1 MSILLRVLSLSL
13 LLLAAFATASSAR
26 PPWGRG
32 GQDRGPAGLLE
43 EHADQLGLDE
53 ETREAIRDV
62 VRESRESN
70 EKLRDELRGL
80 HREMKETLSQ
90 ADPDESAVM
99 LLADRI
105 GLLETSLHKHR
116 LAAMLE
122 IRSALTP
129 EQREQLAE
137 LREQDRSRHFEPV
150 ADACRGDAL
159 RLCSDAEGRFE
170 RMRCMREHRD
180 EVSDACREAF
190 QDLRRDRPHTR
201 WGGGR

>member
-1 MSILLRVLSLSL
+1 MTILPRALFLSL
-13 LLLAAFATASSAR
+13 LLLVALATASSAR

-32 GQDRGPAGLLE
+32 SDRGPGGLVE

-53 ETREAIRDV
+53 ETRQAIRDV
-62 VRESRESN
+62 VRETRESN
-70 EKLRDELRGL
+70 EELRDELREL
-80 HREMKETLSQ
+80 HREMKDTLSQ
-90 ADPDESAVM
+90 DAPDANAVM

-137 LREQDRSRHFEPV
+137 LREEERGRHLEPV
-150 ADACRGDAL
+150 AEACREDAL

-170 RMRCMREHRD
+170 RRRCMREHRD
-180 EVSDACREAF
+180 EVSNACREAF
-190 QDLRRDRPHTR
+190 QDLRRDSPHAR

>member
-1 MSILLRVLSLSL
+1 MSILPRALSLSL
-13 LLLAAFATASSAR
+13 LLIVALATASSAR

-32 GQDRGPAGLLE
+32 QAHGPDGLLE
-43 EHADQLGLDE
+43 EHVDQLGLDE
-53 ETREAIRDV
+53 QTREAIRDV

-70 EKLRDELRGL
+70 EELRDELRGL
-80 HREMKETLSQ
+80 HREMKDALSQ
-90 ADPDESAVM
+90 DAPDESAVM

-116 LAAMLE
+116 LAAMLA

-137 LREQDRSRHFEPV
+137 LRGEERGRHLEPL
-150 ADACRGDAL
+150 ADACQDDAL
-159 RLCSDAEGRFE
+159 RLCPAAEGRFE
-170 RMRCMREHRD
+170 RMQCMREHRD

-190 QDLRRDRPHTR
+190 QDLRRDRPHKR